1 MRTLA
6 LVALASALL
15 SACGTDELVTL
26 PKSFPQLRVPEDNA
40 LTREKVDL
48 GKRLFYDSRLS
59 RTQEVACASCHS
71 QEHAFADPRRVS
83 TGVEGRQGTR
93 NAPPLFNLAWNK
105 SFFWD
110 GGAPTLEHQVI
121 GPIVNP
127 LEMDMRMEDVVGRV
141 AADASYV
148 RQFEAAFH
156 QPPSPEGVTQAIAS
170 FMRTMVSGESRYDRF
185 KDGDTSAL
193 SASEKRG
200 MDLFFSERA
209 ECFHCHVGFNLT
221 NNGFHNNGA
230 RPDDPDLGRER
241 ITEQASGRGKFKV
254 PSLRNVAVTA
264 PYMHDGSL
272 ATLEAV
278 IEHYAKGGQG
288 HPNTDPTIHPLEL
301 TAQEKADL
309 AAFLRSLTDE
319 SFLADPRFRPPSGS

>member
-1 MRTLA
+1 MRSIPL
-6 LVALASALL
+6 LIVATTLL
-15 SACGTDELVTL
+15 SACGADELVTV
-26 PKSFPQLRVPEDNA
+26 PKSFPQLKVPADNA
-40 LTREKVDL
+40 LTRERVDL
-48 GKRLFYDSRLS
+48 GRRLFFDTKLS
-59 RTQEVACASCHS
+59 RTQEVACASCHE
-71 QEHAFADPRRVS
+71 QKHAFADPRRVS
-83 TGVEGRQGTR
+83 EGVEGKQGTR

-121 GPIVNP
+121 GPITNP
-127 LEMDMRMEDVVGRV
+127 LEMDMRMEDVVSRL

-148 RQFEAAFH
+148 RQFEAAYE
-156 QPPSPEGVTQAIAS
+156 QKPSPEGVTKAIAS

-185 KDGDTSAL
+185 KEGDKSAL
-193 SASEKRG
+193 SEPEKRG

-221 NNGFHNNGA
+221 NNGFHNNGT
-230 RPDDPDLGRER
+230 RPDDPDFGRER
-241 ITEQASGRGKFKV
+241 ITEKESDRGKFKV

-264 PYMHDGSL
+264 PYMHDGSIE
-272 ATLEAV
+272 TLEAV
-278 IEHYAKGGQG
+278 VEHYAKGGEG

-309 AAFLRSLTDE
+309 VAFLRSLTDE
-319 SFLADPRFRPPSGS
+319 AFLEDPRFQPGR